1 MKTTL
6 RLVLGLVSSLLLS
19 AGLFRAASQ
28 LDTLS
33 TPLSPLD
40 QQLTGPG
47 STSCALPCYIV
58 PHEKLSPSEKLS

>member
-28 LDTLS
+28 FDTLS
-33 TPLSPLD
+33 SPLD
-40 QQLTGPG
+40 PMEQQLAGPG
-47 STSCALPCYIV
+47 TASCALPCYV
-58 PHEKLSPSEKLS
+58 EPHEKLSPSENLS